1 MMTPDDIDVWVGL
14 DVGKS
19 AHHAHALDHDGNTL
33 YDKPLKQDEKAIR
46 TMLGKLSKHG
56 RVLLVVDQPNTIGS
70 LPLTVARDMGI
81 AVAYLPGTGMAET
94 IIPSIA
100 RDIKAIKD
108 RRREVGRQ
116 VEKLLEDH
124 PLLTVPASMPGIGVR
139 TASSILLGIGG
150 DIANYKSAA
159 HLAAYAGIAPVTGQS
174 GTSIKGERPARG
186 GNKRLKNALWQSSFV
201 AGTKHPPSIAYY
213 KRKR

>member
-70 LPLTVARDMGI
+70 LPPDGGRKHGDRGRLPSRRRDAQDRAAIARGREDRPQGRARDRVGR
-81 AVAYLPGTGMAET
+81 AQA
-94 IIPSIA
+94 A
-100 RDIKAIKD
+100 RDAQ
-108 RRREVGRQ
+108 GRG
-116 VEKLLEDH
+116 
-124 PLLTVPASMPGIGVR
+124 PG
-139 TASSILLGIGG
+139 
-150 DIANYKSAA
+150 
-159 HLAAYAGIAPVTGQS
+159 
-174 GTSIKGERPARG
+174 
-186 GNKRLKNALWQSSFV
+186 
-201 AGTKHPPSIAYY
+201 
-213 KRKR
+213 

>member
-70 LPLTVARDMGI
+70 LPLTVARNMGI
-81 AVAYLPGTGMAET
+81 AVATFPARPCAGPRSCCPGT
-94 IIPSIA
+94 
-100 RDIKAIKD
+100 
-108 RRREVGRQ
+108 RR
-116 VEKLLEDH
+116 
-124 PLLTVPASMPGIGVR
+124 PT
-139 TASSILLGIGG
+139 
-150 DIANYKSAA
+150 
-159 HLAAYAGIAPVTGQS
+159 
-174 GTSIKGERPARG
+174 
-186 GNKRLKNALWQSSFV
+186 
-201 AGTKHPPSIAYY
+201 AGT
-213 KRKR
+213 RM

>member
-70 LPLTVARDMGI
+70 LPLTVARNMGDRGC
-81 AVAYLPGTGMAET
+81 LPSRHGHAQDRAAAARGREDRPQGRACDRVGRAQA
-94 IIPSIA
+94 A
-100 RDIKAIKD
+100 RDAQ
-108 RRREVGRQ
+108 GRG
-116 VEKLLEDH
+116 
-124 PLLTVPASMPGIGVR
+124 PG
-139 TASSILLGIGG
+139 
-150 DIANYKSAA
+150 
-159 HLAAYAGIAPVTGQS
+159 
-174 GTSIKGERPARG
+174 
-186 GNKRLKNALWQSSFV
+186 
-201 AGTKHPPSIAYY
+201 
-213 KRKR
+213 

>member
-70 LPLTVARDMGI
+70 LPLTVARKHGDRGR
-81 AVAYLPGTGMAET
+81 LPSRRRDAQDRAA
-94 IIPSIA
+94 IA
-100 RDIKAIKD
+100 RGRED
-108 RRREVGRQ
+108 RPQGRACDRVGRAQ
-116 VEKLLEDH
+116 AARD
-124 PLLTVPASMPGIGVR
+124 AQGRGPG
-139 TASSILLGIGG
+139 
-150 DIANYKSAA
+150 
-159 HLAAYAGIAPVTGQS
+159 
-174 GTSIKGERPARG
+174 
-186 GNKRLKNALWQSSFV
+186 
-201 AGTKHPPSIAYY
+201 
-213 KRKR
+213 

>member
-70 LPLTVARDMGI
+70 LPLTVARNMGI
-81 AVAYLPGTGMAET
+81 AVAYVLLQFFLSNFCTIFPQYGLPVSSRNCT
-94 IIPSIA
+94 I
-100 RDIKAIKD
+100 
-108 RRREVGRQ
+108 
-116 VEKLLEDH
+116 
-124 PLLTVPASMPGIGVR
+124 
-139 TASSILLGIGG
+139 
-150 DIANYKSAA
+150 
-159 HLAAYAGIAPVTGQS
+159 
-174 GTSIKGERPARG
+174 
-186 GNKRLKNALWQSSFV
+186 
-201 AGTKHPPSIAYY
+201 
-213 KRKR
+213 

>member
-70 LPLTVARDMGI
+70 LPLTVARNMGI
-81 AVAYLPGTGMAET
+81 AVAYLPGTAMRRTAQLLPGDAKT
-94 IIPSIA
+94 
-100 RDIKAIKD
+100 D
-108 RRREVGRQ
+108 RRDCFASMFVRQ
-116 VEKLLEDH
+116 V
-124 PLLTVPASMPGIGVR
+124 R
-139 TASSILLGIGG
+139 QCF
-150 DIANYKSAA
+150 SAVWA
-159 HLAAYAGIAPVTGQS
+159 DGFPRCRHRFPVM
-174 GTSIKGERPARG
+174 
-186 GNKRLKNALWQSSFV
+186 
-201 AGTKHPPSIAYY
+201 
-213 KRKR
+213 